1 MTCITFA
8 ENFSHFY
15 IIKPIEGRW
24 SLWEFDKCFDPNCSY
39 TSGTIKYYSLEDYI
53 KDTTARNFTPFPF
66 NTVEEAQQAYP
77 ELFI

>member
-15 IIKPIEGRW
+15 IIKPLEGRW

-39 TSGTIKYYSLEDYI
+39 VMGTTKYSSLKDYTNSIKTYDF
-53 KDTTARNFTPFPF
+53 TTFSF
-66 NTVEEAQQAYP
+66 NTIEEAVKAYP